1 MKKSLILGIILF
13 LIVAVSFNTV
23 YAETDNITDTE
34 KTIADLKDKLEVDD
48 ESLNDVTDVTANGD
62 DTLESDEQD
71 ESNNQT
77 DGTQDD
83 NNQTNLEEEM
93 TDFSNAKIEVVKEN
107 VSNYNINITNINLNK
122 NHFYRYFIG
131 GENDEPE
138 VISENTTSNN
148 NTSMSILK
156 ISKYLELGPDQY
168 LSIYEYYI
176 NSNGQTEGKWVLN
189 KVKIEKPESKYTD
202 LFYSTI
208 INKLDANGNCQILF
222 TVPWAEGTTR
232 KVTIKVGRISDNN
245 ILKDIKDG
253 KNGSFANLLT
263 YAKSANSI
271 YSGTLDGT
279 RPDSSFVAGGIITD
293 DVLFT
298 KSQLT
303 NNAYYYL
310 YAVLED
316 ENGKYQKSEGITLA
330 QASTS
335 NLNDDYYSLFF
346 YGSDNFNWENF
357 DEGEP
362 VDTGKKEEDNT
373 VAPGK
378 IPQTGVSLGIIL
390 SLVIVSVLS
399 IIFYNKYRKYNF

>member
-176 NSNGQTEGKWVLN
+176 NSNG
-189 KVKIEKPESKYTD
+189 
-202 LFYSTI
+202 
-208 INKLDANGNCQILF
+208 
-222 TVPWAEGTTR
+222 
-232 KVTIKVGRISDNN
+232 
-245 ILKDIKDG
+245 
-253 KNGSFANLLT
+253 NL
-263 YAKSANSI
+263 
-271 YSGTLDGT
+271 
-279 RPDSSFVAGGIITD
+279 
-293 DVLFT
+293 
-298 KSQLT
+298 
-303 NNAYYYL
+303 
-310 YAVLED
+310 
-316 ENGKYQKSEGITLA
+316 
-330 QASTS
+330 
-335 NLNDDYYSLFF
+335 
-346 YGSDNFNWENF
+346 
-357 DEGEP
+357 
-362 VDTGKKEEDNT
+362 
-373 VAPGK
+373 
-378 IPQTGVSLGIIL
+378 
-390 SLVIVSVLS
+390 
-399 IIFYNKYRKYNF
+399 